1 MNVNNSNK
9 KRIESKTGTKRNTII
24 SLSQERTQN
33 QDPIQASRKY
43 PTPKT
48 NAIYTKPD
56 VGKKK

>member
-33 QDPIQASRKY
+33 QDPIQVGNIRLRKQM
-43 PTPKT
+43 PFTR
-48 NAIYTKPD
+48 NQM
-56 VGKKK
+56 